1 MGIYA
6 MYALE
11 KWGIQPNH
19 ILLKEFFLTTGKTR
33 EHEGKSLNLE
43 RVQKYVT
50 NSIQQMLTLLSRPE
64 QNQADESDFGFTEDM
79 AQCTQCNFRKL
90 CPKWHSGDS
99 E

>member
-1 MGIYA
+1 
-6 MYALE
+6 
-11 KWGIQPNH
+11 
-19 ILLKEFFLTTGKTR
+19 
-33 EHEGKSLNLE
+33 
-43 RVQKYVT
+43 
-50 NSIQQMLTLLSRPE
+50 MLTLLSRPE